1 MPDSFIILYGEL
13 VIIWVWAV
21 EIFISSSAMT
31 SFFPTNVMAKVLRDV
46 GGDDWVHY
54 VIALL

>member
-1 MPDSFIILYGEL
+1 MPDSFIILYREL

-31 SFFPTNVMAKVLRDV
+31 SFFPTRVMAKVLRDV
-46 GGDDWVHY
+46 GVDDWVHC
-54 VIALL
+54 VIALV